1 MENVTISGNFGR
13 FSRLIEIVANIATIL
28 AAVLLSIVLVKTYFL
43 PTPSRS
49 PLPVRAAESVTV
61 GASLKKQLPDIDFNK
76 NGQTLILVLSSHCH
90 FCTESAPFF
99 RQLSEKSGKGFKIV
113 AVLPQ
118 SVAEAQDYLKR
129 EGVHVDQLKQISLD
143 TLGVAGTPTMLLLDK
158 RGTVM
163 ESWVGI
169 LNPEAQRQ
177 ALKAIGATT

>member
-1 MENVTISGNFGR
+1 METAQKSRNRGSFSSKIETAANV
-13 FSRLIEIVANIATIL
+13 ATL
-28 AAVLLSIVLVKTYFL
+28 LTAVLLSVVLVKTYFL

-61 GASLKKQLPDIDFNK
+61 GTSLKKQLSDIDFNK

-99 RQLSEKSGKGFKIV
+99 RQLSEKSGKRFKIV

-118 SVAEAQDYLKR
+118 SVTEAQDYLKR

-163 ESWVGI
+163 ESWVGM
-169 LNPEAQRQ
+169 LNPEAQSQ